1 MIGRRRVMYS
11 SLHNHTYYSLLDGY
25 GSPKEMLDRSKEIGL
40 KAFAITEH
48 GNVYSHIYFDLI
60 KKDYPDIK
68 MIYGCELYECEDIAV
83 KDKDNKYFHL
93 ICLIR
98 NEQGR
103 KDLNKVITKSNFEGF
118 YFKPR
123 CTVEDIKPY
132 AENFVISSACLASK
146 LARESDFEKCI
157 EYVNEYKEAFPH
169 FFLEMQSHSHQDQ
182 SSYNQKIL
190 ELSKRTNTP
199 FIITTDSHAPKKE
212 DLYYQDKLI
221 QIGRKSSNNDKN
233 AIENSE
239 VYEGCYMQSEDEIHE
254 IMDSQIGYENVCL
267 GLENTNKVA
276 DLIENVDMPFQ
287 KPQLP
292 TFPLPDGYRDNN
304 EFLWHLV
311 RQGWKDRGYDNL
323 SEDEQQV
330 RRTRLNYEMGIIHSM
345 GFDGYFLFVWDF
357 IKAAEK
363 LGIEVG
369 KGRGSAAGSLVCYCC
384 HITDIDPIK
393 YGLIFERFL
402 NPERVGLPDID
413 TDVGN
418 RDAIIDYL
426 VDKYGEERVCQII
439 NYSYITPTVAI
450 TDVGKI
456 LGFPYNQMQK
466 LSQKFTFDKWD
477 DCMKANPNLLVD
489 NPQYADLFDIAKHL
503 SGRVKTVSIHAGG
516 VGIVDTTI
524 NDYMPM
530 KIGTKGEHVIQ
541 VDKHY
546 VEDIGIVKFDLLGVA
561 TLNLVKEIKD
571 DLHLDPW
578 DYDINNPE
586 FENDRP
592 TYELLASGKT
602 NGVFQVESA
611 GMKDLLIRLKPKLEQ
626 LDFEVIS
633 VILALYRPDS
643 MGALDEYVEMATGGS
658 RPPSIHPDMDEIL
671 KDTNYC
677 MIYQEQL
684 LDIVKKFGGRTYGGA
699 DLFRKAIGK
708 KIVELVQKESE
719 ILRGEI
725 VANGYSKEIA
735 DKIANELSQKG
746 GYLFNKSHSY
756 SYAVLCFETAWFKA
770 HYPTYFFKALFN
782 QNKDKAGAINKYIL
796 DARYFNVDIMPPN
809 INHSG
814 MNFTVDKDKVLF
826 GLSAIGGIGESLS
839 KQIIEERE
847 NNGIYKSFDDLI
859 QRLSLGKAS
868 VIALIKSGAIPCKN
882 KREKLISYLK
892 SEYQPLKFSEVQSLP
907 TYKKLEEDWN
917 INLKKYVIPSSGKRT
932 VYDKEALLTEYN
944 RLKKI
949 QFEENQKVRFQKYI
963 DDNKKYLEDEQFWEF
978 QTLQVFINDNPF
990 DAAYTFL
997 TPFEDVPDGEK
1008 CTLVGIIAKVQKKK
1022 DKNGK
1027 QFAYINIYSSF
1038 GLVEGIVWH
1047 SQLKEYE
1054 DLVKKGQQVAIL
1066 CKKDSEEKVIV
1077 EKLKPYS
1084 KWLEYVRK
1092 KGVSV

>member
-1 MIGRRRVMYS
+1 MYS

-25 GSPKEMLDRSKEIGL
+25 GSPKEMLDRAKEIGL

-60 KKDYPDIK
+60 KKDYPEIK
-68 MIYGCELYECEDIAV
+68 MIYGCELYECEDIEI

-123 CTVEDIKPY
+123 CTIEDIKPY
-132 AENFVISSACLASK
+132 ADNFVISSACLASK
-146 LARESDFEKCI
+146 LARESDFEKCVKYI
-157 EYVNEYKEAFPH
+157 NEYKEAFPY

-182 SSYNQKIL
+182 CLYNQKIL

-199 FIITTDSHAPKKE
+199 FIITTDSHTPKKE

-254 IMDSQIGYENVCL
+254 IMDSQIRYENVCL

-477 DCMKANPNLLVD
+477 DCMKANPNLLAD

-847 NNGIYKSFDDLI
+847 NNGIYKSFNDLI

-917 INLKKYVIPSSGKRT
+917 INLKKYVIPSSGKRI

>member
-1 MIGRRRVMYS
+1 MYS

-25 GSPKEMLDRSKEIGL
+25 GSPKEMLDRAKEIGL

-68 MIYGCELYECEDIAV
+68 MIYGCELYECEDITV

-182 SSYNQKIL
+182 CSYNQKIL

-477 DCMKANPNLLVD
+477 DCMKANPNLLAD

-586 FENDRP
+586 FENDRA

-847 NNGIYKSFDDLI
+847 NNGIYKSFNDLI

-917 INLKKYVIPSSGKRT
+917 IDLKKYIIPSSGKRI

>member
-1 MIGRRRVMYS
+1 MYS

-25 GSPKEMLDRSKEIGL
+25 GSPKEMLDRAKEIGL

-68 MIYGCELYECEDIAV
+68 MIYGCELYECEDITV

-93 ICLIR
+93 ICLVR

-157 EYVNEYKEAFPH
+157 EYINEYKEAFPH

-182 SSYNQKIL
+182 CSYNQKIL

-239 VYEGCYMQSEDEIHE
+239 VYEGCYIQSEDEIHE

-477 DCMKANPNLLVD
+477 DCMKANPNLLAD

-735 DKIANELSQKG
+735 DKIADELASKG
-746 GYLFNKSHSY
+746 GYLFNKSHSF

-847 NNGIYKSFDDLI
+847 NNGIYKSFNDLI

-907 TYKKLEEDWN
+907 TYKKLEEDWD
-917 INLKKYVIPSSGKRT
+917 IDLKKYVIPSSGKRT

-963 DDNKKYLEDEQFWEF
+963 DNNKKYLEDEQFWEF

-1038 GLVEGIVWH
+1038 GLVEGIIWH

>member
-1 MIGRRRVMYS
+1 MYS

-25 GSPKEMLDRSKEIGL
+25 GSPKEMLDRAKEIGL

-68 MIYGCELYECEDIAV
+68 MIYGCELYECEDITV

-157 EYVNEYKEAFPH
+157 EYVNEYKEAFPY

-182 SSYNQKIL
+182 CLYNQKIL

-311 RQGWKDRGYDNL
+311 KQGWKDRGYDNL

-477 DCMKANPNLLVD
+477 DCMKANPNLLAD

>member
-1 MIGRRRVMYS
+1 MYS

-25 GSPKEMLDRSKEIGL
+25 GSPREMLDRAKEIGL

-68 MIYGCELYECEDIAV
+68 MIYGCELYECEDITI

-157 EYVNEYKEAFPH
+157 EYVNEYKKAFPH

-182 SSYNQKIL
+182 CSYNQKIL
-190 ELSKRTNTP
+190 ELSKITNTP

-267 GLENTNKVA
+267 GLKNTNKVA

-311 RQGWKDRGYDNL
+311 RQGWKDRGYDKL

-477 DCMKANPNLLVD
+477 DCMKANPNLLAD

-516 VGIVDTTI
+516 IGIVDTTI

-578 DYDINNPE
+578 DYDINNKE

-735 DKIANELSQKG
+735 DKIADELASKG
-746 GYLFNKSHSY
+746 GYLFNKSHSF

-796 DARYFNVDIMPPN
+796 DAKYFNVDIMPPN

-814 MNFTVDKDKVLF
+814 MNFTVDNNKVLF

-859 QRLSLGKAS
+859 KRLSLDKAS

-917 INLKKYVIPSSGKRT
+917 IDLKKYVIPSSGKRI

-949 QFEENQKVRFQKYI
+949 QFEENQKIRFQKYI
-963 DDNKKYLEDEQFWEF
+963 DDNKKYIEDEQFWEF

-997 TPFEDVPDGEK
+997 TPFEDVPDCEK